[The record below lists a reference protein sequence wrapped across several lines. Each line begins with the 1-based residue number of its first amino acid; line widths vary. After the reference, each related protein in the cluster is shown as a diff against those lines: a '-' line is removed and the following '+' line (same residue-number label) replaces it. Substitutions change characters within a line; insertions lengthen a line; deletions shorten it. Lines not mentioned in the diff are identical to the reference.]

1 MNIIDLGIILVLFIG
16 FVLGWYKG
24 FLVSVLHLASYV
36 VSWVIAV
43 VSYSS
48 LASFILEKT
57 NFDNTLLYFTA
68 GAEKLSDM
76 SVANVSVHEIG
87 FEKIQEIISTSNLPK
102 PIENMMLDNIL
113 NGAFASQGITTLSD
127 YFNQTLINL
136 SLSLISFL
144 IIFFASKLIFTF
156 VIGLVDYVVKLP
168 ILKQCDKILGGA
180 VGVLWSAVFVWV
192 VFAIV
197 PILMSVLPLEN
208 FNNLIQSSLLGR
220 MFFNGNIIFNVL
232 KSVL

>member
-1 MNIIDLGIILVLFIG
+1 MNIIDLGIILVLGLG
-16 FVLGWYKG
+16 FLLGWYKG
-24 FLVSVLHLASYV
+24 FLVTALNVASYF
-36 VSWVIAV
+36 VSWIIAV
-43 VSYSS
+43 ASYSS

-76 SVANVSVHEIG
+76 SVANVSINELG

-102 PIENMMLDNIL
+102 PIEGMMLDNIV
-113 NGAFASQGITTLSD
+113 NNAFASQGITTLSD

-144 IIFFASKLIFTF
+144 IIFFAVKLVCTF
-156 VIGLVDYVVKLP
+156 AIGLVDYVVKLP
-168 ILKQCDKILGGA
+168 VLKQFDKVIGGGI
-180 VGVLWSAVFVWV
+180 GVLQAAIFVWV

-197 PILMSVLPLEN
+197 PILMSVLPLED
-208 FNNLIQSSLLGR
+208 FNNLIQGSLLGR
-220 MFFNGNIIFNVL
+220 LFFNGNIIFNVL